1 MAFTWLSELHN
12 PKDKTAGSSNDPS
25 IHRSTYARPFGI
37 LLSYCY
43 FQRTTCS
50 VQELEKE
57 EEGIK
62 EIVEKSVR
70 LWSISR
76 ESRGCWIYFSKFEW
90 VCHKY
95 ITTGIHNCCNDSL
108 GQKYKY

>member
-1 MAFTWLSELHN
+1 MAFKWLSELHN

-37 LLSYCY
+37 SLSY

-57 EEGIK
+57 EEGYQGDSGEVGK
-62 EIVEKSVR
+62 VVEH
-70 LWSISR
+70 I
-76 ESRGCWIYFSKFEW
+76 
-90 VCHKY
+90 
-95 ITTGIHNCCNDSL
+95 
-108 GQKYKY
+108 